1 MESEIVTDIRIRAV
15 LFDFNGVIIDDER
28 VHMELFQEILAS
40 EGIPLTEE
48 DYWRDYLGM
57 DDRGCFAGAWRAA
70 KGQEIPDDR
79 LDLFVAVKAAEYQK
93 RLAAGL
99 PLYPG
104 VPELVR
110 SLSARYPLGI
120 VSGALR
126 PEIEGTLGRSGLLA
140 DFPLIVSAEDT
151 EKGKPDPEGY
161 IIAFGRLKDLGFA
174 GEPGHVLVIEDSFQG
189 VEAARKAGMKTF
201 AVSHTYPADMLKEA
215 DRVFGR
221 IGEIRLEDVRKA

>member
-1 MESEIVTDIRIRAV
+1 MESVIVTDIRIRAV
-15 LFDFNGVIIDDER
+15 LFDFNGVVIDDER
-28 VHMELFQEILAS
+28 VHMELFREVLAS
-40 EGIPLTEE
+40 EGIPLSE
-48 DYWRDYLGM
+48 DEYWRNYLGM

-70 KGQEIPDDR
+70 KGREVPDDR
-79 LDLFVAVKAAEYQK
+79 LDRFVAVKAAEYQK

-104 VPELVR
+104 VPDLVR
-110 SLSARYPLGI
+110 SLRGRYPLGI

-126 PEIEGTLGRSGLLA
+126 SEIEGALDRSGLLL

-161 IIAFGRLKDLGFA
+161 VKAFERLKAQGFT
-174 GEPGHVLVIEDSFQG
+174 GEPRHVLVIEDSFQG

-201 AVSHTYPADMLKEA
+201 AVSHTYPANILKEA
-215 DRVFGR
+215 DRVFGT
-221 IGEIRLEDVRKA
+221 IGEIRLEDIQKA